1 MNRKWL
7 LGIILALTIISIVI
21 ILVITY
27 KPKYNKYIVNND
39 KWNDIINSRNTSADI
54 NLESIEFNDYNLLID
69 EKNNIIYY
77 SVVDVKS
84 KYNPSVKYTVNGKK
98 IKIAFN
104 KEINDEVLENT
115 DSLKVIIYND
125 NSYRIYTLVVTKYP
139 ILNVSYKGEYNNRKK
154 MNIKL
159 EIFDNYVNSPNRVL
173 KSDGELRIIEDDK
186 EYAFSLKKESMG
198 HNERENHISIFGME
212 KQNEYLIKAT
222 DTTDKKAKYVQFFI
236 NNEYKGLYTF
246 GYNEGRR
253 IDNFER
259 NRENNK

>member
-7 LGIILALTIISIVI
+7 LGTILVLTSLAIVVILVLTSGTKYKKLIISE
-21 ILVITY
+21 
-27 KPKYNKYIVNND
+27 D
-39 KWNDIINSRNTSADI
+39 KWNSIVSNKNMSTSI
-54 NLESIEFNDYNLLID
+54 SLKKIKFNDYNLLID
-69 EKNNIIYY
+69 EENSIIYY
-77 SVVDVKS
+77 SIVDVKN
-84 KYNPSVKYTVNGKK
+84 KYNPSLEYTSNGKN

-104 KEINDEVLENT
+104 KEISDEVLEDT
-115 DSLKVIIYND
+115 DTLKVLLYD
-125 NSYRIYTLVVTKYP
+125 DSSYRIYTLVTTKYP
-139 ILNVSYKGEYNNRKK
+139 ILNVSYNGEYNNRKK
-154 MNIKL
+154 INIKL
-159 EIFDNYVNSPNRVL
+159 EVFDNYVNSPNRVL
-173 KSDGELRIIEDDK
+173 KSDGELRIIEEDK

-222 DTTDKKAKYVQFFI
+222 DTMDKEAKYVQFFI

-246 GYNEGRR
+246 GHNEGRR

>member
-7 LGIILALTIISIVI
+7 LGIILILTIASIVF
-21 ILVITY
+21 ILVLTH
-27 KPKYNKYIVNND
+27 KTKYNKLIVSND
-39 KWNDIINSRNTSADI
+39 KWNDIINSRNISTDI

-69 EKNNIIYY
+69 NENSIIYY

-84 KYNPSVKYTVNGKK
+84 KYNPSVKYTLNGKK

-104 KEINDEVLENT
+104 KEISDEVLENT
-115 DSLKVIIYND
+115 DALKVIIYD
-125 NSYRIYTLVVTKYP
+125 DSSYKIYTLVATKYP
-139 ILNVSYKGEYNNRKK
+139 ILNVNYKGEYNNRKK

-159 EIFDNYVNSPNRVL
+159 EIFDNYVNSPNRIL
-173 KSDGELRIIEDDK
+173 KSDGELRVIEEDK

-198 HNERENHISIFGME
+198 HNERENYISIFGVE

-222 DTTDKKAKYVQFFI
+222 DTTNKEAKYVQFFI

-246 GYNEGRR
+246 GHNEGRR

>member
-7 LGIILALTIISIVI
+7 LGIILALTIIFVVI
-21 ILVITY
+21 ILVLTH
-27 KPKYNKYIVNND
+27 KTKYNKLIVSND
-39 KWNDIINSRNTSADI
+39 KWNDIINSRNISTDI

-69 EKNNIIYY
+69 NENSIIYY

-84 KYNPSVKYTVNGKK
+84 KYNPSVKYTVNNKK

-104 KEINDEVLENT
+104 KEITDEVLEDT
-115 DSLKVIIYND
+115 DTLKVIIYDD
-125 NSYRIYTLVVTKYP
+125 NSYRIYTLVATKYP
-139 ILNVSYKGEYNNRKK
+139 ILNVSYNGEYNNRKK
-154 MNIKL
+154 INIKL
-159 EIFDNYVNSPNRVL
+159 EVFDNYVNSPNRVL
-173 KSDGELRIIEDDK
+173 KSDGELRVIEENK

-222 DTTDKKAKYVQFFI
+222 DTTDKEAKYVQFFI

-246 GYNEGRR
+246 GHNEGRR